1 MAGRILV
8 VEDDRGVAEGLREV
22 FEGRGYGVELAS
34 GTEEALELLRARTAD
49 MAVLD
54 VSLGAESGYGLCR
67 RIREFSDLP
76 ILFLTARSGEADLVE
91 GFGSGGDDYLTKPF
105 RVRELIARVEAL
117 MRRTRFRPSDR
128 LVTGELVL
136 DQATHTLTL
145 SGEPVKLSGV
155 EWDILS
161 ALMLSWPR
169 ALTREELFYR
179 VWDKDAKFVEEN
191 TLSVNISRLRE
202 KLGGPEGRARIETV
216 RGVGYRWG
224 VPVRR

>member
-1 MAGRILV
+1 MTGNILV
-8 VEDDRGVAEGLREV
+8 VEDDRDVALGLKEV
-22 FEGRGYGVELAS
+22 LTGRGHGVELAS
-34 GTEEALELLRARTAD
+34 NTAEALALMRDRPID

-54 VSLGAESGYGLCR
+54 VSLGQESGYGLCR
-67 RIREFSDLP
+67 EIRRSSDMP

-105 RVRELIARVEAL
+105 RVRELTARVEAL
-117 MRRTRFRPSDR
+117 LRRTRFRPSDR
-128 LVTGELVL
+128 LITGELIL
-136 DQATHTLTL
+136 DQATHTLTMG
-145 SGEPVKLSGV
+145 GEPVKLSGV

-169 ALTREELFYR
+169 ALTREELLYR